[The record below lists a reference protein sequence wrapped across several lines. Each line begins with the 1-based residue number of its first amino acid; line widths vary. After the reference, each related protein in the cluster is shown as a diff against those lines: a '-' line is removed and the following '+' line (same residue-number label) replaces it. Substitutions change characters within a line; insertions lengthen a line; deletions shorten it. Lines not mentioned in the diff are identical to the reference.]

1 MRAVI
6 EGASWFLAGV
16 IVWLATVASIAIPEV
31 LIAVLTSA
39 AVAPFAVLAR
49 RQMGL
54 HVRPSAD
61 WVRWALIVPV
71 AAVADTARLVAW
83 MLGRAADA
91 PEAEA
96 IVARHAPAGEHAAA
110 VGWRAGATCA
120 ISATPGSLVVDTRA
134 DGRLLLHRL
143 VTGAPNLDERAT
155 L

>member
-1 MRAVI
+1 MRTVI

-16 IVWLATVASIAIPEV
+16 VVWLATVSSITIPEV

-39 AVAPFAVLAR
+39 AAAPFAVLAR

-54 HVRPSAD
+54 RVRPSAA

-71 AAVADTARLVAW
+71 AAAADSVRLVAW
-83 MLGRAADA
+83 LMHGA
-91 PEAEA
+91 PDGPEGEA
-96 IVARHAPAGEHAAA
+96 IVTRHTPAGERPAA
-110 VGWRAGATCA
+110 VGSRAGATCA

-143 VTGAPNLDERAT
+143 VSGPPNLDDQAT
-155 L
+155 R